1 MWTQSHSAVT
11 RINCLEVAREQP
23 NRCSTCGR
31 DQESCGRI
39 TGPCCGRCTPMSL
52 PRPCLTCGR
61 LTNPSPR
68 CPAHTPQ
75 TTTQRGYGWAHQRR
89 RQRITQLVE
98 GGQAVCVRCGRRIP
112 PGAEWDLDHSDNRAT
127 WLGPSCRRCNR
138 ATSSKG
144 RRR

>member
-1 MWTQSHSAVT
+1 
-11 RINCLEVAREQP
+11 
-23 NRCSTCGR
+23 
-31 DQESCGRI
+31 
-39 TGPCCGRCTPMSL
+39 MSL
-52 PRPCLTCGR
+52 LRPCLTCGR
-61 LTNPSPR
+61 LTNPGPR

-89 RQRITQLVE
+89 RQRIADLVE

-112 PGAEWDLDHSDNRAT
+112 PGAEWDLDHSDDRAT